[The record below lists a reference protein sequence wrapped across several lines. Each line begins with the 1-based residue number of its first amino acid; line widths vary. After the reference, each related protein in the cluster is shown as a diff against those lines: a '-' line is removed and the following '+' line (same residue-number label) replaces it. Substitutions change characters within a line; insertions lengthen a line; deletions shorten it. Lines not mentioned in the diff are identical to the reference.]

1 MPAYIGEGPIS
12 RAVREQ
18 RLTARRGVE
27 RGSASGPPP
36 AGGAD
41 VSTAHH
47 HELELPDTG
56 LTTRDLSRAT
66 PAAHPEDRALKLGAG
81 LVLIGLGCLIVFAGV
96 LQIVELKQDVKASA
110 RDAAAARELLELQRG
125 GGR

>member
-27 RGSASGPPP
+27 RGSASEPPP
-36 AGGAD
+36 AGGVD
-41 VSTAHH
+41 VSTARH
-47 HELELPDTG
+47 LELPDTG

-66 PAAHPEDRALKLGAG
+66 PAARPEDRALKLGAG
-81 LVLIGLGCLIVFAGV
+81 LVLIGLGCLLVFAGV
-96 LQIVELKQDVKASA
+96 LQLVELKQDVKASA